1 MSSSDNQA
9 SVNQAMTKQHVVGS
23 YLPDTL
29 TPADMTEFSF
39 APSNIALCKYWGKRD
54 AELNLPINSSLSVS
68 LGHLGSKTRLTVL
81 DGPADQVILNGEL
94 QAADSAFARKVTSFI
109 DLFRRDADHRIKVE
123 TENNIPTAAGLAS
136 SASGFA
142 ALMQAVNEFYNLELD
157 LQLQSAFARMGS
169 GSASR
174 SLFNGF
180 VEWQMG
186 QREDGMDS
194 VAAPLDSR
202 WPDLRIGLVKVSTA
216 QKPVDSRSGM
226 NRTVATAHLY
236 QSWPIQAAAD
246 LVQLHRA
253 IAEQDFT
260 LLGSTAEQ
268 NALSMHATMIASWPP
283 LLYWQADSVT
293 AMHKIWQLRADGLE
307 LYFTMDAGPNLKILF
322 NAADET
328 AVLEQFPGMQ
338 VIAPFAS

>member
-1 MSSSDNQA
+1 MLKFTKQQVVAEYLPA
-9 SVNQAMTKQHVVGS
+9 SVAPQSM
-23 YLPDTL
+23 D
-29 TPADMTEFSF
+29 DFSF

-68 LGHLGSKTRLTVL
+68 LAHLGSKTRILLADGGQDEVL
-81 DGPADQVILNGEL
+81 LNGEL
-94 QAADSAFARKVTSFI
+94 LAPDNSFATKVIAFI
-109 DLFRRDADHRIKVE
+109 DMFRRGADHPVRVE

-142 ALMQAVNEFYNLELD
+142 ALMQAVDQFYGLQLD
-157 LQLQSAFARMGS
+157 LSLQSAFARMGS

-194 VAAPLDSR
+194 IAAPLAAE
-202 WPDLRIGLVKVSTA
+202 WPDLRIGLIKVSTA

-236 QSWPIQAAAD
+236 QSWPMQAAAD
-246 LVQLHRA
+246 LSRLHTA
-253 IAEQDFT
+253 IESRDFE
-260 LLGSTAEQ
+260 LLGQTAEQ

-293 AMHKIWQLRADGLE
+293 AMHKIWQLRADGLG
-307 LYFTMDAGPNLKILF
+307 LYFTMDAGPNLKVLF
-322 NAADET
+322 SAADEA
-328 AVLEQFPGMQ
+328 AVCEQFPDMQ
-338 VIAPFAS
+338 VIAPFGRQ